1 MSQAASPATLPETVL
16 QFGAGRFLRA
26 FTDRF
31 IHQANLA
38 GQAFGRVVV
47 VQSTPGNRAA
57 ALNASSAGFHVVVR
71 GLTEGQTV
79 DRVEPVGSISRAI
92 SATEGWRDVLEV
104 ARSPQLRLV
113 VSNATEAGYA
123 TDPGDRVSS
132 APPVSFPAKLL
143 QVLWTRFEAG
153 LPGVTIIP
161 CELIEHNAVVLRG
174 IVEQLAGGWHL
185 PAAFGEWL
193 SRECAWVENLVD
205 CIVTPAPAEHP
216 LNRTD
221 PLLVTAEPYM
231 LWALARP
238 ATGGGGLFEHP
249 AIQWV
254 DSVDPYYLR
263 KVRILNGLHT
273 AMAAKFGP
281 VSNSG
286 PGGWETVLEVMRDK
300 SAVRWLRGVAYE
312 EILPTIVHRVEDA
325 ALFADQVFERFANPF
340 LAHRLADIAKNH
352 EAKVQVRLS
361 PTVVDYRRLY
371 GQPPR
376 RLSEVVPNA

>member
-1 MSQAASPATLPETVL
+1 MSPGASTTPLPETVL

-31 IHQANLA
+31 IHQANEA
-38 GQAFGRVVV
+38 GQQVGRVVV

-57 ALNASSAGFHVVVR
+57 ALNASAAGFHVVVR
-71 GLTEGQTV
+71 GLAEGETI
-79 DRVEPVGSISRAI
+79 DRIEPVKSISRAI
-92 SATEGWRDVLEV
+92 PAAESWAEVLEL

-113 VSNATEAGYA
+113 VSNATEAGYT
-123 TDPGDRVSS
+123 TDPRDSVSPV
-132 APPVSFPAKLL
+132 PPASFPAKLL
-143 QVLWTRFEAG
+143 QVLWTRFQAG

-174 IVEQLAGGWHL
+174 IVQQLAGEWKL
-185 PAAFGEWL
+185 PPAFGEWL
-193 SRECAWVENLVD
+193 LGECGWVENLVD
-205 CIVTPAPAEHP
+205 CIVTPAPADHA
-216 LNRTD
+216 LNATD

-238 ATGGGGLFEHP
+238 ACGRAELFEHP

-254 DSVDPYYLR
+254 KSVEPYYLR

-273 AMAAKFGP
+273 AMAAKFEARGFA
-281 VSNSG
+281 
-286 PGGWETVLEVMRDK
+286 TVLEVMRDK
-300 SAVRWLRGVAYE
+300 SALRWLRGVAYE
-312 EILPTIVHRVEDA
+312 EILPTIAQRVEDG

-352 EAKVQVRLS
+352 EAKVNVRLR
-361 PTVVDYRRLY
+361 PTVEDYRRLY
-371 GQPPR
+371 GQAPR
-376 RLSEVVPNA
+376 RLSEVVKDA

>member
-1 MSQAASPATLPETVL
+1 MSQGASTASLPETVL

-38 GQAFGRVVV
+38 GQAVGRVVV

-57 ALNASSAGFHVVVR
+57 ALNASGAGFHVVVR
-71 GLTEGQTV
+71 GLAEGQTV
-79 DRVEPVGSISRAI
+79 DCVEPVGSISRAI
-92 SATEGWRDVLEV
+92 SAAERWSDVLQV

-123 TDPGDRVSS
+123 IESGDWVDS
-132 APPVSFPAKLL
+132 APPASFPAKLL
-143 QVLWTRFEAG
+143 QVLWARFEAG
-153 LPGVTIIP
+153 QPGVTIIP

-174 IVEQLAGGWHL
+174 IVEQLAGAWNL
-185 PAAFGEWL
+185 PAAFGDWL
-193 SRECAWVENLVD
+193 SRECGWVENLVD
-205 CIVTPAPAEHP
+205 CIVTPGPADHP
-216 LNRTD
+216 LSNSD

-238 ATGGGGLFEHP
+238 ANGEARLFEHP

-281 VSNSG
+281 LANSG
-286 PGGWETVLEVMRDK
+286 PGGFETVLQVMRDK
-300 SAVRWLRGVAYE
+300 AAVRWLRGVAYE
-312 EILPTIVHRVEDA
+312 EILPTIVQRVEDA

-352 EAKVQVRLS
+352 EAKVNVRLR
-361 PTVVDYRRLY
+361 PTVADYRRLY

-376 RLSEVVPNA
+376 RLSDVVPDA

>member
-1 MSQAASPATLPETVL
+1 MSSGASATSLPETVL

-38 GQAFGRVVV
+38 GQAVGRVVV

-57 ALNASSAGFHVVVR
+57 ALNASAAGFHVVVR
-71 GLTEGQTV
+71 GLADCQTV

-92 SATEGWRDVLEV
+92 SAAEHWSEVLEV

-123 TDPGDRVSS
+123 IDPADLVNS

-143 QVLWTRFEAG
+143 QVLWARFQAG

-174 IVEQLAGGWHL
+174 IVEQLAGEWKL
-185 PAAFGEWL
+185 SPAFGEWL
-193 SRECAWVENLVD
+193 SRECGWVENLVD

-216 LNRTD
+216 LNSTD

-238 ATGGGGLFEHP
+238 ATGKAELFEHP

-273 AMAAKFGP
+273 AMAAKFAPAGF
-281 VSNSG
+281 
-286 PGGWETVLEVMRDK
+286 ETVLQVMHDK
-300 SAVRWLRGVAYE
+300 PAVRWLRGVAYE
-312 EILPTIVHRVEDA
+312 EILPTIAHRVEDA

-352 EAKVQVRLS
+352 EAKVAVRLR
-361 PTVVDYRRLY
+361 PTVADYRRLY

-376 RLSEVVPNA
+376 RLSEVVRDA

>member
-1 MSQAASPATLPETVL
+1 MSQPVPTAALPETVL

-38 GQAFGRVVV
+38 GQEVGRVVV

-57 ALNASSAGFHVVVR
+57 ALNASTTGFHVVVR
-71 GLTEGQTV
+71 GLAEGQTV

-92 SATEGWRDVLEV
+92 SAAEHWSEVLEV

-113 VSNATEAGYA
+113 VSNATEAGYT
-123 TDPGDRVSS
+123 TDPVDRVNS

-143 QVLWTRFEAG
+143 QLLWARFEAG

-174 IVEQLAGGWHL
+174 IVEQLAGAWKL
-185 PAAFGEWL
+185 PPAFGEWL
-193 SRECAWVENLVD
+193 LRECGWVENLVD

-216 LNRTD
+216 LNGTD

-238 ATGGGGLFEHP
+238 ATGRAELFEHP

-254 DSVDPYYLR
+254 EAVDPYYLR

-273 AMAAKFGP
+273 AMAAKFEPRGF
-281 VSNSG
+281 
-286 PGGWETVLEVMRDK
+286 ETVLQVMRDRA
-300 SAVRWLRGVAYE
+300 AVGWLRGVAYE
-312 EILPTIVHRVEDA
+312 EILPTIAHRVEDA

-352 EAKVQVRLS
+352 EAKVNVRLR
-361 PTVVDYRRLY
+361 PTVADYRRLY

-376 RLSEVVPNA
+376 RLSEVVRDA